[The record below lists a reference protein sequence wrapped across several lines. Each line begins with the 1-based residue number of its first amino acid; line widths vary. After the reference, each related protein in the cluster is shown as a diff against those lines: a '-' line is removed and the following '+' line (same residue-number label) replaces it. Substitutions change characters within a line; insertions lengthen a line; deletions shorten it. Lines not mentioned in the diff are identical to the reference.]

1 MAPFSTSNM
10 KTNDALQTNGH
21 MMVARAMLRVLPF
34 DLEMFS
40 VSFPYHVLDASVMLK
55 NEDHTHWGKNPKIHP
70 KIHNLKISFLA
81 KFTISKPHFSQ
92 NSHFSNILNS
102 L

>member
-1 MAPFSTSNM
+1 MAPFSRSNM

-21 MMVARAMLRVLPF
+21 MMMVAMARLRVLPF

-55 NEDHTHWGKNPKIHP
+55 NDTGCPNKFCVVKITLP
-70 KIHNLKISFLA
+70 V
-81 KFTISKPHFSQ
+81 SKRVGRQLS
-92 NSHFSNILNS
+92 S
-102 L
+102 

>member
-1 MAPFSTSNM
+1 MAPFSRSNM

-21 MMVARAMLRVLPF
+21 MMVAMARLRVLPF

-55 NEDHTHWGKNPKIHP
+55 NEDHTECPNKFCVVKITLP
-70 KIHNLKISFLA
+70 V
-81 KFTISKPHFSQ
+81 SKRVGRFCCQ
-92 NSHFSNILNS
+92 VEQ
-102 L
+102 